1 MAKFTGVGIG
11 ESTNYKIGERDDIMK
26 SVDSFILS
34 EIRGIFPEYQSK
46 GIHIEDVL
54 DPAVITSIGL
64 QLCNLE
70 AENDFTPINLLQNL
84 EKIIGHEKFAR
95 TLEAL
100 PKECTD
106 FIDAEPIIS
115 RHPAAIYQTILT
127 LLRMITKSYIPP
139 GAVVEVITSYS
150 DTRQEIKTKHAL
162 TPQEVTA
169 IQHGQ
174 IQEEYDEYMHQ
185 NFALFRTMMDK
196 YIKDKMDIYKVMPYN
211 QIPATSDYQTI
222 CEDGRVPLEIL
233 MKYADCFACGFEL
246 NKEVTLKTDKVFEN
260 YAQIICMLRKLDA
273 DNAATYNLRIAQG
286 KITEDDR
293 NRIIFFMKSIGV

>member
-1 MAKFTGVGIG
+1 MGTGGGIG
-11 ESTNYKIGERDDIMK
+11 ENTNYKIGERDEIMR
-26 SVDSFILS
+26 SVDNFILS

-46 GIHIEDVL
+46 SIHIEDVL
-54 DPAVITSIGL
+54 DSTVITSIGL
-64 QLCNLE
+64 QLCELE
-70 AENDFTPINLLQNL
+70 AENDFTPRNLLLNL
-84 EKIIGHEKFAR
+84 EKIIGHQRFTKTME
-95 TLEAL
+95 TL

-106 FIDAEPIIS
+106 FIDAEPIIN

-139 GAVVEVITSYS
+139 GAILEVITYYS
-150 DTRQEIKTKHAL
+150 DAQQEIKTKHAL

-174 IQEEYDEYMHQ
+174 LQEEYDEYMHQ
-185 NFALFRTMMDK
+185 NFALFRSVMDK
-196 YIKDKMDIYKVMPYN
+196 YTKDKIDIYKVIPYN

-233 MKYADCFACGFEL
+233 MKHVDCFACGFEFD
-246 NKEVTLKTDKVFEN
+246 KEVTLKSDKVFEN
-260 YAQIICMLRKLDA
+260 FAQIVCMLRKLDP
-273 DNAATYNLRIAQG
+273 DNAETYNLRLSQG

-293 NRIIFFMKSIGV
+293 NRILFFMKSIGV